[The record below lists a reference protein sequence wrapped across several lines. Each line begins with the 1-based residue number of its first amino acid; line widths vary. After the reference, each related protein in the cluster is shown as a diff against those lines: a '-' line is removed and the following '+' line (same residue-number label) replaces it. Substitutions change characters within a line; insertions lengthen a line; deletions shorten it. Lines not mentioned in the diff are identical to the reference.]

1 MKNKLITFLTFM
13 ATSIS
18 CFGQQDFEKKTYIE
32 INERADFYEVNG
44 RYQIMSD
51 NIFFCT
57 SGFLIDAEFDTHTKD
72 GIEYVSQ
79 FFIPINS
86 ARNSIL
92 EEQDKI
98 PEYLYFINSGFMR
111 LFYYD
116 QNGEEQ
122 TTFLCSQNG
131 FIASFSSLI
140 NQTKATENVE
150 CITDCE
156 LLKISFKDAKQLVD
170 KSAIFKNFFLVMFEK
185 SISLATLRANDLASL
200 NADQRYQKMIDQQ
213 AHFIHNIP
221 LQYIASYLGIKPQ
234 SLSRIRKQIINPS
247 CSF

>member
-1 MKNKLITFLTFM
+1 MFSVTLK
-13 ATSIS
+13 
-18 CFGQQDFEKKTYIE
+18 E
-32 INERADFYEVNG
+32 
-44 RYQIMSD
+44 
-51 NIFFCT
+51 
-57 SGFLIDAEFDTHTKD
+57 HTKKKMKTKYFD
-72 GIEYVSQ
+72 KLLAEISKTGKQNFKDSEYIRQ

-86 ARNSIL
+86 ARNTIL

-98 PEYLYFINSGFMR
+98 PEHLYFINSGFMR

-156 LLKISFKDAKQLVD
+156 LLKISYLDAKLLVD
-170 KSAIFKNFFLVMFEK
+170 RSEIFKNFFLVMFEK
-185 SISLATLRANDLASL
+185 SISSAALRANDLASL
-200 NADQRYQKMIDQQ
+200 KAEQRYQKMMDQQ
-213 AHFIHNIP
+213 AHFIQNIP

-234 SLSRIRKQIINPS
+234 SLSRIRKQAIK
-247 CSF
+247 

>member
-1 MKNKLITFLTFM
+1 
-13 ATSIS
+13 
-18 CFGQQDFEKKTYIE
+18 
-32 INERADFYEVNG
+32 
-44 RYQIMSD
+44 
-51 NIFFCT
+51 
-57 SGFLIDAEFDTHTKD
+57 
-72 GIEYVSQ
+72 
-79 FFIPINS
+79 
-86 ARNSIL
+86 
-92 EEQDKI
+92 
-98 PEYLYFINSGFMR
+98 MR

-156 LLKISFKDAKQLVD
+156 LLKISFVNAKQLVD
-170 KSAIFKNFFLVMFEK
+170 KSEIFKNFFLLMFEK
-185 SISLATLRANDLASL
+185 SISLASL

-213 AHFIHNIP
+213 AHFIQNIP

-234 SLSRIRKQIINPS
+234 SLSRIRKQVIK
-247 CSF
+247 

>member
-1 MKNKLITFLTFM
+1 MKTKYFDKLL
-13 ATSIS
+13 AEIS
-18 CFGQQDFEKKTYIE
+18 KIGKPNFEDSEYI
-32 INERADFYEVNG
+32 R
-44 RYQIMSD
+44 
-51 NIFFCT
+51 
-57 SGFLIDAEFDTHTKD
+57 
-72 GIEYVSQ
+72 Q
-79 FFIPINS
+79 FFMPINS
-86 ARNSIL
+86 ARNTIL

-98 PEYLYFINSGFMR
+98 PEHLYFINSGFMR

-156 LLKISFKDAKQLVD
+156 LLKISYLDAKLLVD
-170 KSAIFKNFFLVMFEK
+170 KSEILKNYFLVMFEK
-185 SISLATLRANDLASL
+185 SISSATLRANDLASL
-200 NADQRYQKMIDQQ
+200 KAEQRYQKMMDQQ
-213 AHFIHNIP
+213 AHFIQNIP

-234 SLSRIRKQIINPS
+234 SLSRIRKQAIK
-247 CSF
+247 